1 MENPALNARLI
12 LSEDGSHTLRVDEL
26 NENYHSHKGAIRESL
41 HVFIEM
47 GLYQFDKNK
56 QIRILEVGFG
66 TGLNALLT
74 CLNNHN
80 GEIEYHTLETNI
92 LPESLTSQ
100 LNYPKQLEDSR
111 ATQLFAAIHQS
122 PWGQKFSITEHF
134 HLFKWNLAL
143 QEIESIKPNPF
154 DLIYY
159 DAFAPHA
166 QPELWTADIWK
177 LIASHL
183 KPSGIL
189 VTYCAKGQVRRD
201 MQAAGLIVERLQ
213 GPPGKREMI
222 RATKQ

>member
-1 MENPALNARLI
+1 MEKPALNARLI

-47 GLYQFDKNK
+47 GLYQFDKN
-56 QIRILEVGFG
+56 QRISVLEVGFG

-74 CLNNHN
+74 CLSNHC

-100 LNYPKQLEDSR
+100 LNYPDLIEDSR
-111 ATQLFAAIHQS
+111 AAQVFAAIHQS
-122 PWGQKFSITEHF
+122 PWDQKSSITENF
-134 HLFKWNLAL
+134 HLFKWNLAV
-143 QEIESIKPNPF
+143 QEIGSIKPKPF

-177 LIASHL
+177 LIASVL
-183 KPSGIL
+183 KSGGTL

-201 MQAAGLIVERLQ
+201 MQTAGLMVERLQ
-213 GPPGKREMI
+213 GPPGKREML

>member
-47 GLYQFDKNK
+47 GLYQFDKNE
-56 QIRILEVGFG
+56 QISILEVGFG

-74 CLNNHN
+74 CLSNHC
-80 GEIEYHTLETNI
+80 GAIEYCTLETNI
-92 LPESLTSQ
+92 LPETLTAQ
-100 LNYPKQLEDSR
+100 LNYPDQIEDSR
-111 ATQLFAAIHQS
+111 AAQLFKAMHQA
-122 PWGQKFSITEHF
+122 PWNQKSNITEHF
-134 HLFKWNLAL
+134 NLYKLNLAV
-143 QEIESIKPNPF
+143 QEIESIKLNPF

-177 LIASHL
+177 LIESLL
-183 KPSGIL
+183 KLGGIL